1 LVEQI
6 IYQDEMSNRGL
17 PPYGVAM
24 QAITRFG
31 PILMSMGT
39 EAQRRRFL
47 PGMISGD
54 EVWCQGYS
62 EPNAGSDLAS
72 LRTRVRRWKAAT
84 S

>member
-1 LVEQI
+1 
-6 IYQDEMSNRGL
+6 
-17 PPYGVAM
+17 M
-24 QAITRFG
+24 QALTRFG

-72 LRTRVRRWKAAT
+72 LQTRAVLEGDHFIVNGQMV
-84 S
+84 